1 MSTSE
6 IELTLGLPRMLCEP
20 GEKRDFLPSFVREVA
35 ALGVPVSVESGL
47 GSGMGISDAD
57 YTAIGSGVRIVDRP
71 SAYRQSVVL
80 VLRCP
85 EMSEWSLIRR
95 GNTLMSM
102 LHFPTRPN
110 RVRKLAELG
119 LDALSLDSI
128 EDDSGQRLV
137 ENLADVAWNGVR
149 ASFDALGE
157 TYEQMTE
164 PDRPPVR
171 VTVLGSG
178 RVGKHAVEA
187 GVKYGDL
194 DRNRDF
200 GARGL
205 PGVEVV
211 TVGRNLST
219 RWEYM
224 RDRLMVTDILV
235 DATYRPEGSSSPV
248 IPNAWIAW
256 LPQHAIICDLNV
268 DPYELNADPPTVRS
282 IEGIPAGNL
291 DQYVLSPHDPAWKT
305 TVPEEV
311 PSEHRRTVVS
321 CYSWPGVFPDRCMEK
336 YGRQLVPLF
345 EALVE
350 RGDPS
355 DLRSDGSFFERALWR
370 SSLRRWTD

>member
-1 MSTSE
+1 
-6 IELTLGLPRMLCEP
+6 MLCEP
-20 GEKRDFLPSFVREVA
+20 GEKRDFLPSFVREVT
-35 ALGVPVSVESGL
+35 ALGVQVSIESGL
-47 GSGMGISDAD
+47 GSGMGISDAE
-57 YTAIGSGVRIVDRP
+57 YTAMGPEVRVVSRAQ
-71 SAYRQSVVL
+71 AYAQEVVL

-85 EMSEWSLIRR
+85 EMSEWTLLRR
-95 GNTLMSM
+95 GSTLMSM

-119 LDALSLDSI
+119 LEALSLDSI
-128 EDDSGQRLV
+128 QDDGGQRLV
-137 ENLADVAWNGVR
+137 ENLADVAWNGVK
-149 ASFDALGE
+149 ASFGALSS

-164 PDRPPVR
+164 PGRPPVR

-187 GVKYGDL
+187 AVKYGDL

-224 RDRLMVTDILV
+224 RDRLMMTDILV
-235 DATYRPEGSSSPV
+235 DATYRPEGSSTPV
-248 IPNAWIAW
+248 IPNDWIAW

-268 DPYELNADPPTVRS
+268 DPYQLDADPPTVRS

-291 DQYVLSPHDPAWKT
+291 DQYVLSPHDPAWDT
-305 TVPEEV
+305 TVPEEI
-311 PSEHRRTVVS
+311 PKANRRTVVS
-321 CYSWPGVFPDRCMEK
+321 CYSWPGVFPERCMEK

-350 RGDPS
+350 RGGARG
-355 DLRSDGSFFERALWR
+355 LRSDGSFFERALWR
-370 SSLRRWTD
+370 SSLRRWTS